1 MGLKINRK
9 AEIASKIVFFSLL
22 GIIIIILAKIFIWE
36 IAYYQNKTVETRTG
50 EQAVITAIADPEL
63 PDEIEPSKKELSEH
77 IVSDSAP
84 RFIYIGENKSR
95 VINVA
100 IEGNT
105 MSLPDN
111 IYDINWYSST
121 AKPGQGKVIIMSGI
135 VEGSTQLGAFSGLL
149 EAKKGE
155 IVAIETGNG
164 KKYDY
169 SIESISKTDRNEIK
183 NTLPNIQ
190 TGNYDKDTL
199 ILLSLTK
206 SSPESST
213 LDTAV
218 IIQANLK

>member
-63 PDEIEPSKKELSEH
+63 PDEVEPSKKELSEH

-84 RFIYIGENKSR
+84 RFIYIGDRKSR

-155 IVAIETGNG
+155 IIAIETGNG

-169 SIESISKTDRNEIK
+169 SIESISTTDRNEVK

-206 SSPESST
+206 SSPEST
-213 LDTAV
+213 MLDTAV
-218 IIQANLK
+218 IVKANLK